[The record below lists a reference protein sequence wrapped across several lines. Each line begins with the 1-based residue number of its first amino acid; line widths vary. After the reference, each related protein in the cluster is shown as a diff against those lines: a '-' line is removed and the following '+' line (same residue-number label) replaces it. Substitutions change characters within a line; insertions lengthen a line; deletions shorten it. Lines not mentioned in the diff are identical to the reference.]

1 MAFVIA
7 DRVKETTTTTGT
19 ANFVLSG
26 AVSGFQSFATA
37 IGVGNNTTYAAVGG
51 TEWEIGYG
59 TYSEPG
65 GIPTLVRDGVLASSN
80 GGAAVSFSAGT
91 KEIFVT
97 YPAGKAV
104 LSDNVQILNNKR
116 LQTPYILNGYTEQVY
131 AITDGATVNL
141 NPDNGS
147 IQTWTLGASRTPGQT
162 NWDAGQSITLMID
175 DGTAYSITWTT
186 LGVVWKTDAG
196 SAPTLSTTGY
206 TVITLWKV
214 GTTIYG
220 ARVGNA

>member
-19 ANFVLSG
+19 SNFVLGG
-26 AVSGFQSFATA
+26 AVAGFQSFATA
-37 IGVGNNTTYAAVGG
+37 IGVGNDTTYTAVGG
-51 TEWEIGYG
+51 TEWEVGYG

-65 GIPTLVRDGVLASSN
+65 GIPTLTRDGVLASSN

-104 LSDNVQILNNKR
+104 LSDNVQVLSSKV
-116 LQTPYILNGYTEQVY
+116 LKTPYILNGYTEQVY

-162 NWDAGQSITLMID
+162 NWDAGQSITLMVD
-175 DGTAYSITWTT
+175 DGAAYTITWTT
-186 LGVVWKTDAG
+186 LGVVWETDSG
-196 SAPTLSTTGY
+196 SAPTLATTGY
-206 TVITLWKV
+206 TTITLWKV